1 MTHEILPDVKDM
13 ILEFLLVKPVL
24 HSAAQSVG
32 VSPLLLQRELDRD
45 EEFALHVEEATKI
58 GLGAAESAAW
68 DRAVDGV
75 THYVLDKGKPVM
87 VIDEVTGQSVQL
99 IEKRYSDKMLDL
111 ILKSKMPEVYG
122 ERAKLEIEGGSV
134 LIAPAATDLDTFRD
148 MLAGHK
154 ENMANG
160 DDTTD
165 GIGDTSTTD

>member
-1 MTHEILPDVKDM
+1 MTQEILPDVKDM
-13 ILEFLLVKPVL
+13 ILEFLLTKPVL
-24 HSAAQSVG
+24 HSAARSVS

-45 EEFALHVEEATKI
+45 AEFALNVEEATKI

-75 THYVLDKGKPVM
+75 THYVLDKGRPVM
-87 VIDEVTGQSVQL
+87 VIDETTGESTQL

-111 ILKSKMPEVYG
+111 ILKSKMPEIYG

-134 LIAPAATDLDTFRD
+134 LIAPAAADLDTFRD

-154 ENMANG
+154 EKMANG
-160 DDTTD
+160 DGTPEGTC
-165 GIGDTSTTD
+165 GTSTAH